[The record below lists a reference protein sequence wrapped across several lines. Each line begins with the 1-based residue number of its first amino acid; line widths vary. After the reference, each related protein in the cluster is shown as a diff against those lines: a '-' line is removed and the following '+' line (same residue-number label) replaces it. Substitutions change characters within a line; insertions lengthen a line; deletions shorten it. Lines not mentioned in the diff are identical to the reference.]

1 MPVCLS
7 VCLFVCLSFFLSVFT
22 LSVLFSLFVWL
33 STCLLVCLFLSL
45 SVANVP
51 FVREV
56 SYCSSIINSP
66 FLCIQ
71 FDSSSGILDANTFD
85 EYAVIIYMAVLRR
98 KVS

>member
-1 MPVCLS
+1 MFLLLGKS
-7 VCLFVCLSFFLSVFT
+7 VT
-22 LSVLFSLFVWL
+22 
-33 STCLLVCLFLSL
+33 
-45 SVANVP
+45 AG
-51 FVREV
+51 
-56 SYCSSIINSP
+56 SSIVNST